1 MTNYKIQL
9 EILLTYLK
17 QILPN
22 WNTLTKMSI
31 IESESIKNATSYT
44 NTLFSAENHAFEV
57 SLHFGLII
65 NIS

>member
-1 MTNYKIQL
+1 
-9 EILLTYLK
+9 
-17 QILPN
+17 
-22 WNTLTKMSI
+22 MSI